1 MSNVVESNIVGNN
14 VVGSMIDF
22 SSIIDV
28 VGTNSNRTNNNIYDF
43 TTRVKTQ
50 VINNPYNTYND
61 NPEDNIL
68 DNTKDIDNEQTRSRK
83 KKGDGKNEKS
93 PFRTDEE
100 LQKIDL
106 YFRKKY
112 QYRNRMCF
120 LIGCNCG
127 LRASDLLQLKW
138 KNFFTREYEW

>member
-22 SSIIDV
+22 SSILDV
-28 VGTNSNRTNNNIYDF
+28 VGTNSNRSNNNIYDF

-68 DNTKDIDNEQTRSRK
+68 DNTQDIDNEQTWSRK
-83 KKGDGKNEKS
+83 KKGDGKNEKR
-93 PFRTDEE
+93 PCRTDEA

-106 YFRKKY
+106 
-112 QYRNRMCF
+112 
-120 LIGCNCG
+120 
-127 LRASDLLQLKW
+127 
-138 KNFFTREYEW
+138 